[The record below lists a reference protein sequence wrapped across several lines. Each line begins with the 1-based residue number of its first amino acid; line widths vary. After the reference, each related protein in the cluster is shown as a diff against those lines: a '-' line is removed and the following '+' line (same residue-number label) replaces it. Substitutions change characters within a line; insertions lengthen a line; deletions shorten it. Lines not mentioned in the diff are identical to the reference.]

1 MTDGFPV
8 DKVAA
13 VADGDGREPCEG
25 RVDHVVVLAHAHN
38 GRVRAE
44 PGQHGVGVQ
53 IVPCCADGLGKVGF
67 ARRVSRRMGDA
78 VGRAALAVA
87 AQGVPADTL
96 DKIAQQFRA
105 SLGRGIVQSCGPV
118 GVSLVQFGKALLNNP
133 AAEIIVPGLHGA
145 QRGGYARIV
154 PRIGCGRVD
163 GQIGFCTLKVIFAY
177 QRKIFSVFIHRR
189 FPHRHSKLTAPK
201 RPCPPARLA
210 VLRANSAGF
219 APDHVDLAAG
229 KLPSS
234 SVSCPFSS

>member
-1 MTDGFPV
+1 MLRRRPRQSRLRPPRFSPH
-8 DKVAA
+8 
-13 VADGDGREPCEG
+13 GRCRRACGPC
-25 RVDHVVVLAHAHN
+25 
-38 GRVRAE
+38 
-44 PGQHGVGVQ
+44 
-53 IVPCCADGLGKVGF
+53 
-67 ARRVSRRMGDA
+67 SRRA
-78 VGRAALAVA
+78 
-87 AQGVPADTL
+87 GVPADTL

-234 SVSCPFSS
+234 GVSCPFTSQA